1 MQRTALGMTLSA
13 VLFTVAL
20 FSVALFSVAL
30 FSAALF
36 AAGPVV
42 AQEPGKQEP
51 DKKEP
56 GKEDPKESPQA
67 AVVKEM
73 LGVMA
78 KLTTALSGI
87 KDGAAAEAARPEL
100 RKLAKEW
107 TTIRA
112 KAEKAP
118 PPSKEERARLEKD
131 FKSQM
136 ELAQR
141 KLFGEVDR
149 VRTIAGAREA
159 LEEIRGVLTRSMK

>member
-1 MQRTALGMTLSA
+1 MQRTALGMAMSAALLS
-13 VLFTVAL
+13 
-20 FSVALFSVAL
+20 
-30 FSAALF
+30 ALF

-42 AQEPGKQEP
+42 AQEPGKQEEP

-56 GKEDPKESPQA
+56 GKEEPKESPQA

-87 KDGAAAEAARPEL
+87 KDGATAETARPEL
-100 RKLAKEW
+100 SKLAKEW
-107 TTIRA
+107 TAIRA

-149 VRTIAGAREA
+149 VRNIAGAREA
-159 LEEIRGVLTRSMK
+159 LEEIRGVLTRTMK